1 MSYSCLT
8 VVFLIAHAA
17 DLADMFENFMAVG
30 PSGKKVAVY
39 MDLMQRIV
47 NREEETVLVKL
58 DDVAAYTRSV
68 PAYDGDALARRMEQ
82 NAYQYLSILS
92 RVVDGAV

>member
-39 MDLMQRIV
+39 MDLMVRSGR
-47 NREEETVLVKL
+47 N
-58 DDVAAYTRSV
+58 AALHWLGR
-68 PAYDGDALARRMEQ
+68 DGSAQEHMPLF
-82 NAYQYLSILS
+82 
-92 RVVDGAV
+92 